1 MELARTGPPFAPTR
15 KRRHARPMT
24 AQEGAAPAGAP
35 ITMLHV
41 FPSFGYGGQ
50 QARFA
55 ALAKGFGTAYRHH
68 VVALDQDVSA
78 KGLLPKGVSVSVEC
92 LTLAKS
98 PMLAPVNYWRLRR
111 LFGRINPDILCTY
124 NWGAIEAAFANAFG
138 AKRPHVHFEDGFGP
152 DERADKQHAR
162 RVRARSIVLKNA
174 HVVAP
179 SHALEEAASA
189 LWRMPSAQV
198 HRIPN
203 GVQFSRFQGAP
214 PALRPSVTVGTVGA
228 LRPEKNH
235 RRLIDAFTKA
245 DRSQKARL
253 KIVGDGSEQ
262 DRLIKII
269 KANEARRRITLAGA
283 TSAPETVY
291 REFDIF
297 VLSSDTEQAP
307 LTIMEAMAAGL
318 PIVATNVGEVAS
330 MVSTENRAL
339 VTPHGDDDAFVEA
352 LSHLLQ
358 NPDARAS
365 LGAANRKKAKAEFS
379 YGAMVKRHHALY
391 QSLLRNR
398 R

>member
-1 MELARTGPPFAPTR
+1 MELARSGQPFALTR
-15 KRRHARPMT
+15 KRCQAHPMAT
-24 AQEGAAPAGAP
+24 QKGAAPASAP
-35 ITMLHV
+35 ITMLHI

-68 VVALDQDVSA
+68 VVSLDQDVSA
-78 KGLLPKGVSVSVEC
+78 KGLLPKGATVSVEC
-92 LTLAKS
+92 LPLAKS
-98 PMLAPVNYWRLRR
+98 AILAPINYWRLRR
-111 LFGRINPDILCTY
+111 LFGRIKPDIVCTY
-124 NWGAIEAAFANAFG
+124 NWGSIEAAFANAFG

-152 DERADKQHAR
+152 DERVDKQHAR
-162 RVRARSIVLKNA
+162 RVRARRMVLKNA

-189 LWRMPSAQV
+189 LWRIAPAQV

-203 GVQFSRFQGAP
+203 GVQFSRFQGSP

-235 RRLIDAFTKA
+235 QRLIDAYTKA
-245 DRSQKARL
+245 DRSKKARL
-253 KIVGDGSEQ
+253 KIVGDGPEQ
-262 DRLIKII
+262 GRLIKSI
-269 KANEARRRITLAGA
+269 KANDARRRITLAGA
-283 TSAPETVY
+283 TSAPETAY
-291 REFDIF
+291 SEFDIF

-330 MVSTENRAL
+330 LVSTENRAL
-339 VTPHGDDDAFVEA
+339 ITPLGDDDAFMEA

-358 NPDARAS
+358 NSDARAS